1 MNSHRW
7 SIVRSMFSLA
17 TMQFDSDGKLGSS
30 VGVGSDDRLLSIVD
44 VSPSCVVDVSPHC
57 VVDVSPP
64 CVVYDTTSCSVD
76 DSLSSDDSDSTDDS
90 IEN

>member
-17 TMQFDSDGKLGSS
+17 TMQFDSDGKRGSS
-30 VGVGSDDRLLSIVD
+30 VGVGSDDRLLSI
-44 VSPSCVVDVSPHC
+44 VDVSPHC

-64 CVVYDTTSCSVD
+64 CVVYDTTSCSAD